1 MSKKTLTGKVTSN
14 KMNKT
19 VAVEVS
25 RRFSHPI
32 YRKVVEMRKKF
43 LAHTE
48 EKHEIDDIVT
58 IEESRPLSKRKRWVV
73 VEDNQKGKNKSQE
86 VKKH

>member
-48 EKHEIDDIVT
+48 EKHEIGDIVT